1 MSYAEVMSK
10 KQLPAKAA
18 PRPGTWVQT
27 DRASHEAWAALSV
40 RNPKAGAL
48 LHVLAARVGDHNAV
62 VVSQPALAKI
72 MGCSKETIKRA
83 VAELRAGGWIEVRQ
97 LGPTGSVNAY
107 VLNDRVVWHGSREN
121 RRYSHFS
128 ATVVVDAAEQ
138 PDQAEL
144 GNQPPLTQLPRMYPG
159 EQQLPT
165 GPGLPPPVEPALPG
179 FEQDLPAPVDQRSGI
194 DDARPIGD
202 ITKSLFDRLED

>member
-1 MSYAEVMSK
+1 
-10 KQLPAKAA
+10 
-18 PRPGTWVQT
+18 
-27 DRASHEAWAALSV
+27 
-40 RNPKAGAL
+40 
-48 LHVLAARVGDHNAV
+48 V

-83 VAELRAGGWIEVRQ
+83 VVELRAGGWIEVRQ

-121 RRYSHFS
+121 LRYSHFS

-138 PDQAEL
+138 PDKAEL
-144 GNQPPLTQLPRMYPG
+144 GHQAPLTKLPRMYPG

-165 GPGLPPPVEPALPG
+165 GPGLPPPVEPSLPG
-179 FEQDLPAPVDQRSGI
+179 MEPDLPATGDQRSGI
-194 DDARPIGD
+194 EDARPFGE
-202 ITKSLFDRLED
+202 ITRGLFNPEVS